1 MVTAMSTTTTDVVST
16 AYIALKFTSLVP
28 SLAHPSCS
36 ISLADNKK
44 RNHKKTRG
52 YHTVHGYHK
61 KEYVHRDL

>member
-1 MVTAMSTTTTDVVST
+1 
-16 AYIALKFTSLVP
+16 LKFTFLVP
-28 SLAHPSCS
+28 SLAHPSCP
-36 ISLADNKK
+36 IFLADNKK